1 MSKKSRM
8 DFDKEG
14 FRDPN
19 DIKIEE
25 DWTPELPIIQKSSE
39 NVIISRRSDLCFDV
53 TIKQESTVEE
63 GFIKK
68 EVEDDPIN
76 IKCDP
81 DSKSLVQVGDPLNVK
96 VLNLDVQ
103 DRPNVKVS
111 TQTPPKPKIQ
121 KSQNQNKRLPSI
133 LRRKKPTQPTPTTS
147 PNTKM
152 KKIYKAIPLNSTLRK
167 NQNSETALVM

>member
-1 MSKKSRM
+1 M

-19 DIKIEE
+19 DIKIEH
-25 DWTPELPIIQKSSE
+25 DWKPDLPIIQRSSE

-53 TIKQESTVEE
+53 TIKQEPSVE

-76 IKCDP
+76 IKSEP
-81 DSKSLVQVGDPLNVK
+81 DSESLVQVGDPLNVK

-103 DRPNVKVS
+103 DRPNIKVS
-111 TQTPPKPKIQ
+111 TGIPPKPKIAPKIE
-121 KSQNQNKRLPSI
+121 KSQNQKRLPSI
-133 LRRKKPTQPTPTTS
+133 LRRKKPIQPTPTTS
-147 PNTKM
+147 PNTNL

-167 NQNSETALVM
+167 IQNSETVLL

>member
-1 MSKKSRM
+1 M

-19 DIKIEE
+19 DIKIEH
-25 DWTPELPIIQKSSE
+25 DWKPDLPIIQRSSE

-53 TIKQESTVEE
+53 TIKQEPSVE

-76 IKCDP
+76 IKSEP
-81 DSKSLVQVGDPLNVK
+81 DSESLVQVGDPLNVK

-147 PNTKM
+147 PNTNV

-167 NQNSETALVM
+167 IQNSEIVLL

>member
-1 MSKKSRM
+1 M

-19 DIKIEE
+19 DIKIEH
-25 DWTPELPIIQKSSE
+25 DWKPDLPIIQRSAE

-53 TIKQESTVEE
+53 TIKQEPGEE

-81 DSKSLVQVGDPLNVK
+81 DSESLVHVGDPLNVK

-103 DRPNVKVS
+103 DRPNVKVL
-111 TQTPPKPKIQ
+111 TETPPKSKIPPKIAPKIE
-121 KSQNQNKRLPSI
+121 KSQSQKRLPSI
-133 LRRKKPTQPTPTTS
+133 LRRKKPAQPTPTTS
-147 PNTKM
+147 PNTNV

-167 NQNSETALVM
+167 IQNSEIVLL